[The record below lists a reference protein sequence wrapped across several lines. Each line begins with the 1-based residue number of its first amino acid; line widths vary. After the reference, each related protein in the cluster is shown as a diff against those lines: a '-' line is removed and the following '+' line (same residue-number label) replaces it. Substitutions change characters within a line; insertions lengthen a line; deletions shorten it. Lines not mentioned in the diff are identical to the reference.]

1 MPGFED
7 LHVQRKPEPRIAIH
21 KSGVDLLLNQLSQ
34 GERSLIALV
43 ADLARRLAMI
53 GERKKKTALA
63 SLALPAWVL
72 IDEIELHL
80 HPAWQRDVLTR
91 LRSTFPN
98 AQFIVTTHSP
108 LVLADVP
115 ASSVRLLTRNGGSLL
130 VAEPAS
136 PTAGRDTNAILEEVM
151 GTSERPDKQRA
162 ELTRIADLIDRNK
175 LAAAR
180 TAVDRLANTLTERDS
195 EIVRL
200 RSMLQFLERP

>member
-1 MPGFED
+1 
-7 LHVQRKPEPRIAIH
+7 
-21 KSGVDLLLNQLSQ
+21 
-34 GERSLIALV
+34 
-43 ADLARRLAMI
+43 MI